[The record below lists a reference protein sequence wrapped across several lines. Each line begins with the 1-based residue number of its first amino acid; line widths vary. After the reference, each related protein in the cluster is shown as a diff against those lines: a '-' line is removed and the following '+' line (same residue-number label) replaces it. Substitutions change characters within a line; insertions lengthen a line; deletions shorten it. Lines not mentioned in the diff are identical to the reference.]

1 MSEHRATVSWVRG
14 IAPFLDQR
22 YSRVHEWRFDGG
34 AVVNAS
40 SSPSVVPVPMS
51 DAAAVDP
58 EEAFV
63 AALSS
68 CHLLWFLSMAA
79 KRGWVVDSYTDAA
92 SGTLGRNAEGR
103 LAMTRVVLRPVVAVS
118 GAARP
123 TLEEFLKTHHAS
135 HDACFIAS
143 SVKTDVVVEPQLAAP
158 EKEETSP

>member
-1 MSEHRATVSWVRG
+1 MSEHHATISWERKD
-14 IAPFLDQR
+14 APFIDQR

-34 AVVNAS
+34 AVVTAS

-51 DAAAVDP
+51 EASAVDP

-92 SGTLGRNAEGR
+92 LGTLGRDADGR
-103 LAMTRVVLRPVVAVS
+103 LAMTRVVLRPVVAIS
-118 GAARP
+118 GAVRP
-123 TLEEFLKTHHAS
+123 TREEFLKTHHAA

-143 SVKTDVVVEPQLAAP
+143 SVKTDVVVEPQLVEP
-158 EKEETSP
+158 VQGESSE

>member
-1 MSEHRATVSWVRG
+1 MSEHHATISWERKY
-14 IAPFLDQR
+14 APFLDQR

-34 AVVNAS
+34 AVVTAS

-51 DAAAVDP
+51 DASAVDP

-79 KRGWVVDSYTDAA
+79 KRGWVVDSYKDAA
-92 SGTLGRNAEGR
+92 SGVLGRNSEGR
-103 LAMTRVVLRPVVAVS
+103 LAMTRVVLRPAVTFF
-118 GAARP
+118 GAPRP
-123 TLEEFLKTHHAS
+123 SPDEFAEVHHAA

-143 SVKTDVVVEPQLAAP
+143 SVRTEVLVEPVLV
-158 EKEETSP
+158 

>member
-1 MSEHRATVSWVRG
+1 MSEHHATISWERKD
-14 IAPFLDQR
+14 APFLDQR

-34 AVVNAS
+34 AVVRAS

-51 DAAAVDP
+51 DASAVDP

-79 KRGWVVDSYTDAA
+79 KRGWVVDSYKDAA
-92 SGTLGRNAEGR
+92 SGVLGRNSEGR
-103 LAMTRVVLRPVVAVS
+103 LAMTRVVLRPVVAFS
-118 GAARP
+118 GTSRP
-123 TLEEFLKTHHAS
+123 SPEEFAEVHHAA

-143 SVKTDVVVEPQLAAP
+143 SVRTEVLVEPVLV
-158 EKEETSP
+158 